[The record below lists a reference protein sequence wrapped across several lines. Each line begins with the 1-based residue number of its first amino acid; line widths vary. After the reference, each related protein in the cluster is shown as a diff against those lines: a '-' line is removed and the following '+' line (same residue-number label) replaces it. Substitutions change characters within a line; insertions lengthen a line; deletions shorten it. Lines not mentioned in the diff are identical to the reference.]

1 MSHLFDTLT
10 IYDWIFTAIVAYF
23 ITSVI
28 LHIVSFIKGIKKM
41 KHRQMISVDYKIVD
55 IEKLLL
61 KCRELFPIDTIY
73 FHGRTFHSGMR
84 VKIKTKQKTVIIGEI
99 IGKNKIDLL
108 CIKTQNQIIAH
119 ALDKIEEI
127 EQY

>member
-84 VKIKTKQKTVIIGEI
+84 VKITTMQKTVIIGEI
-99 IGKNKIDLL
+99 IGKNRFIV
-108 CIKTQNQIIAH
+108 
-119 ALDKIEEI
+119 
-127 EQY
+127 Y

>member
-10 IYDWIFTAIVAYF
+10 IYDWISDI
-23 ITSVI
+23 I
-28 LHIVSFIKGIKKM
+28 LHIINFIKEIKKM

-61 KCRELFPIDTIY
+61 KCRELFPIDTVY

-84 VKIKTKQKTVIIGEI
+84 VKITTMQKTVIIGEI
-99 IGKNKIDLL
+99 IGKNKMDLL

>member
-1 MSHLFDTLT
+1 
-10 IYDWIFTAIVAYF
+10 
-23 ITSVI
+23 
-28 LHIVSFIKGIKKM
+28 M

-73 FHGRTFHSGMR
+73 FHGRTFHSGMH
-84 VKIKTKQKTVIIGEI
+84 VKITTMQKTVIIGEI